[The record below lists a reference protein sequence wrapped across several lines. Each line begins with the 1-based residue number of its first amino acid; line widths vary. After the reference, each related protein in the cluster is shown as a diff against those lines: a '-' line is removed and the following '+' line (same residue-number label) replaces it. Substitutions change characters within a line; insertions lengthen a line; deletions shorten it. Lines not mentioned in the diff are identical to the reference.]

1 MYTWESAHQACQ
13 SLGHGWRL
21 PSEPEWRQLARSVGG
36 VFDDSADQG
45 RAAYTALM
53 TGGGGG
59 FNLRLGGGRSEDGQ
73 YARAGVHGFY
83 WTATTHD
90 SATAWFYNFAQG
102 GRTIYR
108 QSDGEKGRAFSVRC
122 VRE

>member
-1 MYTWESAHQACQ
+1 
-13 SLGHGWRL
+13 
-21 PSEPEWRQLARSVGG
+21 
-36 VFDDSADQG
+36 
-45 RAAYTALM
+45 M
-53 TGGGGG
+53 TGGGAG
-59 FNLRLGGGRSEDGQ
+59 FNLLLGGGRSEDGQ
-73 YARAGVHGFY
+73 YARAGAHGFY

-90 SATAWFYNFAQG
+90 SATAWFYNFSEG